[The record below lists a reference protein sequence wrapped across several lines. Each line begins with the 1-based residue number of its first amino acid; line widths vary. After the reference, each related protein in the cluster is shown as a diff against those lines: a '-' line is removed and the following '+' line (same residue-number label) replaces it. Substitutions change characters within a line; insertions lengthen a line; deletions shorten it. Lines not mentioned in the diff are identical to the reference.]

1 MQTYKQLF
9 QAGKPT
15 NLPYRG
21 NTFIIQSSDQGN
33 SVKVDFVQNGATVYD
48 LQNVGPGLK
57 ARPVLGFDGLVI
69 TATVDTNLQFIVSDG
84 DIELQITQQTV
95 TVANQALPVGNGPS
109 PLHVTVDGTVAV
121 SGATLTA
128 TNVGINNTNA
138 NPVPVSLHASD
149 DTTAIPVQVQPP
161 ASAPSDISPVNV
173 TAAGVPL
180 IAANAARK
188 GLRIR
193 NAGTGMLAITA
204 AAATTYANAAVV
216 LRPGDLWV
224 EAEAPQAAWYA
235 ISDVGTTANVQAVA

>member
-9 QAGKPT
+9 KAGQAT

-21 NTFIIQSSDQGN
+21 NTFIIQASDQGN

-69 TATVDTNLQFIVSDG
+69 TASVDTNLQFIVSDG

-95 TVANQALPVGNGPS
+95 TVANLGVPVVNGPT
-109 PLHVTVDGTVAV
+109 PLHTTIDGTVNV
-121 SGATLTA
+121 SGVTLTA

-161 ASAPSDISPVNV
+161 ASTPTDISPVTV
-173 TAAGVPL
+173 GTGSTVL
-180 IAANAARK
+180 VAANASRK
-188 GLRIR
+188 GLRVY
-193 NAGTGMLAITA
+193 NAGTGKLAII
-204 AAATTYANAAVV
+204 AATGTTFANAALV
-216 LRPGDLWV
+216 LNPGDSWN
-224 EAEAPQAAWYA
+224 ETDAPQAAWWA
-235 ISDVGTTANVQAVA
+235 ISDVGTTANIQAVA